1 MTSNELL
8 MEGVE
13 LMFVGVGA
21 VFLFLILLV
30 GCTNL
35 MSWLVSRF
43 FPEQAPIAAA
53 PVRKAPASEPV
64 VDPEMLAVITAAIR
78 QHRSRRAA

>member
-13 LMFVGVGA
+13 LMLLGLGA
-21 VFLFLILLV
+21 VYLFLILLV

-43 FPEQAPIAAA
+43 LPEEAPVVAA
-53 PVRKAPASEPV
+53 PVRRATTSQATVDSET
-64 VDPEMLAVITAAIR
+64 LAVITAAVQ